1 MQEAIALDGLSEKA
15 EDAVALLKAL
25 ASPPRLLILCTL
37 LEGERSVGELAA
49 HLEMREA
56 TVSQNLTVLRREHI
70 VATLGP
76 PDDGAPQDQGRGDD
90 PQGAKRPGNDVLEHK
105 PHDPHRN

>member
-70 VATLGP
+70 VATRRSAQTIYYSLASETVHSILTALAQEFCPTTTGS
-76 PDDGAPQDQGRGDD
+76 GA
-90 PQGAKRPGNDVLEHK
+90 N
-105 PHDPHRN
+105 

>member
-70 VATLGP
+70 VATRRSAQTIYYSLAHETVREILASLARTFCP
-76 PDDGAPQDQGRGDD
+76 SGA
-90 PQGAKRPGNDVLEHK
+90 
-105 PHDPHRN
+105 

>member
-70 VATLGP
+70 VATRRSAQTIYYSLAHETVREILASLARTFCP
-76 PDDGAPQDQGRGDD
+76 AGA
-90 PQGAKRPGNDVLEHK
+90 
-105 PHDPHRN
+105 